1 MIGSKSF
8 RASYKV
14 HRTHWRV
21 SVALLA
27 ISVAMAGCRK
37 EKPAE
42 TAPSPAAAPAAPA
55 APSPAPS
62 GVFVHKDMASSGGH
76 DVDFY
81 SILRFGKDGQV
92 CSVNVSTELDDE
104 ALSRY
109 SKSCDAREKDR
120 EYGNYTFVNGTITF
134 SLGETD
140 YSGVFNED
148 KDRLILRTLY
158 RPTQKS
164 STDEY
169 RHHDVGYD
177 HPEQQS
183 IPSGPK

>member
-1 MIGSKSF
+1 MIWSKWF
-8 RASYKV
+8 RA
-14 HRTHWRV
+14 HRLRWTA
-21 SVALLA
+21 STALLA
-27 ISVAMAGCRK
+27 ISVASAACRE

-42 TAPSPAAAPAAPA
+42 SGMPPAALPAAPPA
-55 APSPAPS
+55 VPSLAPS
-62 GVFVHKDMASSGGH
+62 GVFVHKDIATSSGGH

-134 SLGETD
+134 SLGESD
-140 YSGVFNED
+140 YSGTFS
-148 KDRLILRTLY
+148 KDRLILSTVY
-158 RPTQKS
+158 RPTQKT

-169 RHHDVGYD
+169 RHHDVAYD
-177 HPEQQS
+177 NPQS
-183 IPSGPK
+183 IPPGPK

>member
-1 MIGSKSF
+1 MIWSKSF
-8 RASYKV
+8 RA
-14 HRTHWRV
+14 HRLHLTV

-27 ISVAMAGCRK
+27 ISLAIAGCRK

-42 TAPSPAAAPAAPA
+42 SGVSPAVSAAPPA

-62 GVFVHKDMASSGGH
+62 GVFVHRDIATSGGNN
-76 DVDFY
+76 VEFY

-92 CSVNVSTELDDE
+92 CSVNVSAELDDE

-109 SKSCDAREKDR
+109 SKSCDAREKSR

-134 SLGETD
+134 SLGESD
-140 YSGVFNED
+140 YSGVFN
-148 KDRLILRTLY
+148 KDRLILSTVY
-158 RPTQKS
+158 RPTRKT

-177 HPEQQS
+177 NQEPQS
-183 IPSGPK
+183 NPSGPK

>member
-1 MIGSKSF
+1 MIWSKSF
-8 RASYKV
+8 RAHRV
-14 HRTHWRV
+14 HLTA

-27 ISVAMAGCRK
+27 ISLAIAGCRK

-42 TAPSPAAAPAAPA
+42 SEVSPAESPAAPPA
-55 APSPAPS
+55 APSTPPS
-62 GVFVHKDMASSGGH
+62 GVFVHRDMAPSSSGH
-76 DVDFY
+76 DVEFY

-92 CSVNVSTELDDE
+92 CSVNVSAELDDA

-109 SKSCDAREKDR
+109 SKSCDAHERSR

-134 SLGETD
+134 SLGESD
-140 YSGVFNED
+140 YSGVFD
-148 KDRLILRTLY
+148 KDRLILRTVY
-158 RPTQKS
+158 RPTQKT

-169 RHHDVGYD
+169 RHHDVAYD
-177 HPEQQS
+177 SREQQS

>member
-1 MIGSKSF
+1 MIWSKSF
-8 RASYKV
+8 RA
-14 HRTHWRV
+14 HRLHVTV

-27 ISVAMAGCRK
+27 ISVGIAGCRK

-42 TAPSPAAAPAAPA
+42 SGMSPAAPAAPPA

-62 GVFVHKDMASSGGH
+62 GVFVHKDVASSGGH

-120 EYGNYTFVNGTITF
+120 EYGTYTFVNGTIKF
-134 SLGETD
+134 SLGESD
-140 YSGVFNED
+140 YSGVFE
-148 KDRLILRTLY
+148 KDRLILSTVY
-158 RPTQKS
+158 RPTQKT

-177 HPEQQS
+177 TQEQQS
-183 IPSGPK
+183 TPTGAKNP

>member
-1 MIGSKSF
+1 MILSQWF
-8 RASYKV
+8 RA
-14 HRTHWRV
+14 HRLHLTV
-21 SVALLA
+21 SALLA
-27 ISVAMAGCRK
+27 VCVAIAGCRK

-42 TAPSPAAAPAAPA
+42 SEISPAPPAAPPA

-62 GVFVHKDMASSGGH
+62 GVFVHRDIATSSGGH

-120 EYGNYTFVNGTITF
+120 EYGKYTFVNGTITF
-134 SLGETD
+134 SLGESD
-140 YSGVFNED
+140 YSGSFDQD
-148 KDRLILRTLY
+148 KNRLILSTVY
-158 RPTQKS
+158 RPTQKT

-169 RHHDVGYD
+169 RHHDVAYD
-177 HPEQQS
+177 HREPQS
-183 IPSGPK
+183 VPSGPN

>member
-1 MIGSKSF
+1 MISSKSF
-8 RASYKV
+8 RA
-14 HRTHWRV
+14 HRLHLTW

-27 ISVAMAGCRK
+27 ISVAIAGCRK

-42 TAPSPAAAPAAPA
+42 SGMSPAAAPAAPPV

-62 GVFVHKDMASSGGH
+62 GVFVHKDIAPSSSGH
-76 DVDFY
+76 DVEFY

-92 CSVNVSTELDDE
+92 CSVNVSTELDDA

-109 SKSCDAREKDR
+109 SKSCDAREKNR
-120 EYGNYTFVNGTITF
+120 EYGNYTYVNGRITF
-134 SLGETD
+134 SLGESS
-140 YSGVFNED
+140 YSGVFD
-148 KDRLILRTLY
+148 KDRLILSTVY
-158 RPTQKS
+158 RPTQKT

-177 HPEQQS
+177 NQEQQS
-183 IPSGPK
+183 VPSGPK

>member
-1 MIGSKSF
+1 MIWSKSSQ
-8 RASYKV
+8 A
-14 HRTHWRV
+14 HRLQMTV
-21 SVALLA
+21 SVALLG
-27 ISVAMAGCRK
+27 IFVAFTGCDK

-42 TAPSPAAAPAAPA
+42 SGVSPASAPATPAA

-62 GVFVHKDMASSGGH
+62 GVFVHRDMATSGGNN
-76 DVDFY
+76 VEFY

-92 CSVNVSTELDDE
+92 CSVNVSTELDDA
-104 ALSRY
+104 ALTRY
-109 SKSCDAREKDR
+109 SKSCDAREKNR

-134 SLGETD
+134 SLGESD
-140 YSGVFNED
+140 YSGVFD
-148 KDRLILRTLY
+148 KDRLILRTVY
-158 RPTQKS
+158 RPTQKT

-177 HPEQQS
+177 NQGQQT

>member
-1 MIGSKSF
+1 MIWSKSF
-8 RASYKV
+8 RAHRL
-14 HRTHWRV
+14 HRTV

-27 ISVAMAGCRK
+27 ISAAIVGCRQ

-42 TAPSPAAAPAAPA
+42 SGVSPASTPAEPPA
-55 APSPAPS
+55 APSPAPA
-62 GVFVHKDMASSGGH
+62 GVFVHKDIATSGGH
-76 DVDFY
+76 NVDFY

-92 CSVNVSTELDDE
+92 CSVNVSTELDDA

-109 SKSCDAREKDR
+109 SKSCDAREKSR
-120 EYGNYTFVNGTITF
+120 EYGNYTFVNATIKF
-134 SLGETD
+134 SLGESD
-140 YSGVFNED
+140 YSGVFD
-148 KDRLILRTLY
+148 KDRLILRTVY

-177 HPEQQS
+177 SQEQQS

>member
-1 MIGSKSF
+1 MIGSTSF
-8 RASYKV
+8 RA
-14 HRTHWRV
+14 HRLHLAV

-27 ISVAMAGCRK
+27 ISLAVAGCRK

-42 TAPSPAAAPAAPA
+42 SGISPAAPPAAAPA

-62 GVFVHKDMASSGGH
+62 GVFVHRDIATSSGGH

-109 SKSCDAREKDR
+109 SKSCDAREKGR
-120 EYGNYTFVNGTITF
+120 EYGKYTFVNGTITF
-134 SLGETD
+134 SLGESD
-140 YSGVFNED
+140 YSGTFNN
-148 KDRLILRTLY
+148 DRLILSTVY
-158 RPTQKS
+158 RPTQK
-164 STDEY
+164 T
-169 RHHDVGYD
+169 
-177 HPEQQS
+177 
-183 IPSGPK
+183 